1 MYLLVYTYCEVS
13 RVIDLKGAE
22 KMKRIDRILEYVV
35 KQTKDYSK
43 KELELKYGI
52 TTLEVSDALDI
63 QRSNVSKDL
72 NRLVREGKLY
82 KIEGRPVKYIDI
94 KLMQHKPLSKYV
106 SSYKETQPQA
116 SSIDQELHTYG
127 FSSDQDIFQTTIG
140 ATGSM
145 KNAVEQA
152 KAAVLYPPKG
162 LNTLITGPTGSGKS
176 FFAHAMFRFA
186 QSNGMIDS
194 SKELVVFNCA
204 DYAHNPQLLMSHLF
218 GYSKGA
224 FTGALA
230 DKEGLIQQA
239 DDGMLFLDEIHRLPP
254 EGQEMVFYFM
264 DHGTYSRMGET
275 GKARQASVRI
285 VGATTEDPGSALLD
299 TFMRRIPINIHLP
312 SFKQRPANEQIDL
325 VKLMTGIEANRI
337 QRRISLTEDVV
348 KSLITSV
355 NYGNV
360 GQLKSNI
367 QLVCAHGF
375 MNQMH
380 KEEVNLT
387 INDLPDGIKAGLIQL
402 SSDRKGNTELA
413 KFLEPIIT
421 VSPNESFVKMKTDA
435 YELPYNLYDIIGD
448 KAALL
453 KAEGLD
459 QESINHYIT
468 TDINVHLKSYYRNHG
483 FSFNAE
489 SKLAEFVNTE
499 VIQLTRTLYDLVKN
513 RLGAEFQQNF
523 IYAMSLHISSFL
535 KKIYLG
541 EERNINHNIKEMA
554 KDFPAEYEVAK
565 EIREIISD
573 EMNVKIPETE
583 VYYLTVLLVS
593 LKDEQAQGKVGV
605 VVATHGQSTA
615 SSMTSVVEELL
626 DIEKLKSIDMPLD
639 MPPQTAYE
647 RIKQSVKDVDE
658 GNGVLL
664 LVDMGSLSTFSEKLT
679 EETGILVKTIDM
691 VSTAVVLEAVRKA
704 SLVDTD
710 LNTLYDSLKKF
721 RGYVDTVKTKSYDLS
736 IQSNKKQIIL
746 AVCASGEGTAQRIKE
761 LVENALND
769 NLEVD
774 LSVVACS
781 VAELKEKREQLKREF
796 SIVATTGILNPKME
810 APFIPLEQFI
820 EQDVETIL
828 KDIISQNVH
837 SHFIP
842 EVDEDNAKRLCQNF
856 IEESYTF
863 VNPAKVIEPLWT
875 FAEEFYELSSNEGGN
890 FAFHINLIM
899 HLAGVI
905 ERTVLNETLTVD
917 TDLDRIKN
925 YPLFKDIQKVV
936 IKLEKQLNI
945 EVSYNEYYYLYH
957 YLEND
962 KPITESDEIDSIIE
976 G

>member
-1 MYLLVYTYCEVS
+1 
-13 RVIDLKGAE
+13 
-22 KMKRIDRILEYVV
+22 MKRIERIYEYVINN
-35 KQTKDYSK
+35 TKYYSK
-43 KELELKYGI
+43 KELELKQGI
-52 TTLEVSDALDI
+52 TTKEISDALDI

-72 NRLVREGKLY
+72 NLLVREGKLY
-82 KIEGRPVKYIDI
+82 KVEGRPVKYIDI
-94 KLMQHKPLSKYV
+94 KLMQHKPFSKYV
-106 SSYKETQPQA
+106 SSYKETRPED
-116 SSIDQELHTYG
+116 IETDQGIHDFA
-127 FSSDQDIFQTTIG
+127 FSSDEDIFQTTIG

-186 QSNGMIDS
+186 QSNGMIDH
-194 SKELVVFNCA
+194 SKELIVFNCA

-224 FTGALA
+224 FTGAMA
-230 DKEGLIQQA
+230 DKSGLIQQA
-239 DDGMLFLDEIHRLPP
+239 DGSMLFLDEIHRLPP
-254 EGQEMVFYFM
+254 EGQEMIFYFM
-264 DHGTYSRMGET
+264 DHGTYNRMGET
-275 GKARQASVRI
+275 GKAKQASVRI

-325 VKLMTGIEANRI
+325 VKLMAGIEANRI

-348 KSLITSV
+348 KALITSV

-367 QLVCAHGF
+367 QLVCARGF
-375 MNQMH
+375 MHQMQ

-387 INDLPDGIKAGLIQL
+387 VNDLPDGIKAGLIQL
-402 SSDRKGNTELA
+402 SSDRKRHTELS
-413 KFLEPIIT
+413 KYLEPEIS
-421 VSPNESFVKMKTDA
+421 VSPNESFVKMTTDA

-459 QESINHYIT
+459 QESINHYIS

-483 FSFNAE
+483 FSFNTE

-499 VIQLTRTLYDLVKN
+499 VIQLTRTLYDLVKR

-535 KKIYLG
+535 KKIFLG

-554 KDFPAEYEVAK
+554 IDFPAEYEVAK
-565 EIREIISD
+565 EIRKIISD
-573 EMNVKIPETE
+573 EMHVTIPENE

-593 LKDEQAQGKVGV
+593 LRDEQAQGKVGV
-605 VVATHGQSTA
+605 IVATHGQSTA

-626 DIEKLKSIDMPLD
+626 DIEKINSIDMPLD

-647 RIKQSVKDVDE
+647 RIKQAVIEVDE

-664 LVDMGSLSTFSEKLT
+664 LVDMGSLSTFGEKLM
-679 EETGILVKTIDM
+679 EETGISVRTIDM

-710 LNTLYDSLKKF
+710 LNTLFESLKKF
-721 RGYVDTVKTKSYDLS
+721 RGYVDTVNNKPYDLS
-736 IQSNKKQIIL
+736 IKNKKKQIIL

-761 LVENALND
+761 LVESALDN
-769 NLEVD
+769 NLETN
-774 LSVVACS
+774 LSVIACS
-781 VAELKEKREQLKREF
+781 VAELKEKREKLKKDF
-796 SIVATTGILNPKME
+796 SIVATTGILNPKLD

-820 EQDVETIL
+820 EQDVEVVL
-828 KDIISQNVH
+828 KDIISQNSIV
-837 SHFIP
+837 SFTP
-842 EVDEDNAKRLCQNF
+842 EVDEGNAKRLCQNF

-863 VNPAKVIEPLWT
+863 INPAKVIDPLWIS
-875 FAEEFYELSSNEGGN
+875 AKEFYDLSDEREGN
-890 FAFHINLIM
+890 YAFHINLIM
-899 HLAGVI
+899 HLAGVV
-905 ERTVLNETLTVD
+905 ERTVLNETLTID
-917 TDLDRIKN
+917 SDLEQIKRH
-925 YPLFKDIQKVV
+925 PLYSEIKKVI

-945 EVSYNEYYYLYH
+945 KIAYSEYYYLYH
-957 YLEND
+957 YLENGSMVD
-962 KPITESDEIDSIIE
+962 ELDEIDSIIE
-976 G
+976 D

>member
-1 MYLLVYTYCEVS
+1 
-13 RVIDLKGAE
+13 
-22 KMKRIDRILEYVV
+22 MKRIERIYDYVISN
-35 KQTKDYSK
+35 TKYYSK
-43 KELELKYGI
+43 KELELKQGI
-52 TTLEVSDALDI
+52 TTKEISEALDI

-72 NRLVREGKLY
+72 NLLVREGKLY
-82 KIEGRPVKYIDI
+82 KVEGRPVKYIDI
-94 KLMQHKPLSKYV
+94 KLMQHKPFSKYV
-106 SSYKETQPQA
+106 SSYKETRTQD
-116 SSIDQELHTYG
+116 SKIDQSTHSFG
-127 FSSDQDIFQTTIG
+127 FSTDEDIFQTTIG
-140 ATGSM
+140 AKGSM

-176 FFAHAMFRFA
+176 FFAHAMFKFA
-186 QSNGMIDS
+186 QSNGMIDA
-194 SKELVVFNCA
+194 SKELIVFNCA

-224 FTGALA
+224 FTGAMT
-230 DKEGLIQQA
+230 DKSGLIQQA
-239 DDGMLFLDEIHRLPP
+239 DGSMLFLDEIHRLPP
-254 EGQEMVFYFM
+254 EGQEMIFYFM
-264 DHGTYSRMGET
+264 DHGTYNRMGET
-275 GKARQASVRI
+275 GKAKQAAVRI

-325 VKLMTGIEANRI
+325 VKLMAGIEANRI

-348 KSLITSV
+348 KALITSV

-367 QLVCAHGF
+367 QLVCARGF
-375 MNQMH
+375 MHQMQ

-387 INDLPDGIKAGLIQL
+387 VNDLPDGIKSGLIQL
-402 SSDRKGNTELA
+402 SSDRKRHTELS
-413 KFLEPIIT
+413 KYLEPEIT
-421 VSPNESFVKMKTDA
+421 VSPNESFAKMTTDA

-459 QESINHYIT
+459 QESINHYIS

-483 FSFNAE
+483 FSFNTE

-499 VIQLTRTLYDLVKN
+499 VIQLTRTLYDLVKR

-535 KKIYLG
+535 KKIFLG

-554 KDFPAEYEVAK
+554 IDFPEEYEVAK
-565 EIREIISD
+565 EIKTIISE
-573 EMNVKIPETE
+573 EMNVKIPENE

-605 VVATHGQSTA
+605 IVATHGQSTA

-626 DIEKLKSIDMPLD
+626 DIEKINSIDMPLD

-647 RIKQSVKDVDE
+647 RIKQAVIEVDE

-664 LVDMGSLSTFSEKLT
+664 LVDMGSLSTFGEKLR
-679 EETGILVKTIDM
+679 EETGIAVRTIDM

-721 RGYVDTVKTKSYDLS
+721 RGYVDTVKSKSYDLS
-736 IQSNKKQIIL
+736 INKSKKQVIL

-761 LVENALND
+761 LVESALDN
-769 NLEVD
+769 NLETN
-774 LSVVACS
+774 LSVIACS
-781 VAELKEKREQLKREF
+781 VSDLKEKREQLKRDF
-796 SIVATTGILNPKME
+796 SIVATTGILNPKMD

-820 EQDVETIL
+820 EQEVEVVL
-828 KDIISQNVH
+828 KDIIAHNNIVS
-837 SHFIP
+837 FAP
-842 EVDEDNAKRLCQNF
+842 EVDEENAKRLCLNF

-863 VNPAKVIEPLWT
+863 INPAKVIEPLWLS
-875 FAEEFYELSSNEGGN
+875 AKEFYNLANNREENY
-890 FAFHINLIM
+890 AFHINLIM
-899 HLAGVI
+899 HLAGVV
-905 ERTVLNETLTVD
+905 ERTVLNEALTID
-917 TDLDRIKN
+917 SDLEQIEQH
-925 YPLFKDIQKVV
+925 PLYSEIETVLT
-936 IKLEKQLNI
+936 KLEKQLNI
-945 EVSYNEYYYLYH
+945 NVSHNEYYYLYH
-957 YLEND
+957 YLENNSAM
-962 KPITESDEIDSIIE
+962 EELDEIDSIIE
-976 G
+976 E